1 MRRINLFNSW
11 FLYGLAGVCISGS
24 MFFSSYG
31 QALRGGDDNIWWTPR
46 AMALSLEDTRDDF
59 SVLIAGHTLKQH
71 VDREALLLKIIYN
84 DNQTKNDNK
93 IEVIKAKDISFRINN
108 WNKTKITLL
117 QHAVLSAFF
126 FGASVMSLIVGIV
139 CAAKKNFLRPGG

>member
-1 MRRINLFNSW
+1 MSPKQKYL
-11 FLYGLAGVCISGS
+11 
-24 MFFSSYG
+24 
-31 QALRGGDDNIWWTPR
+31 P
-46 AMALSLEDTRDDF
+46 
-59 SVLIAGHTLKQH
+59 VL
-71 VDREALLLKIIYN
+71 N
-84 DNQTKNDNK
+84 KNDNK
-93 IEVIKAKDISFRINN
+93 IEVIKAKDISFRVNN